1 MTHCIEYQQD
11 SIKGNWESSGATEYT
26 KECHGQ
32 FNWIHPRIIAVM
44 SNMYKRKWREAPD
57 INRLKT
63 LKETDKTFKV
73 LNRGNNDYV
82 TTNRWKPLFQKIGNH

>member
-1 MTHCIEYQQD
+1 
-11 SIKGNWESSGATEYT
+11 
-26 KECHGQ
+26 
-32 FNWIHPRIIAVM
+32 M

-82 TTNRWKPLFQKIGNH
+82 TTNRWKPLFRKIGNH